1 LSYKPQYLQN
11 EYDGNIQSLLEVAYQ
26 GPIEGST
33 MEQQIVL
40 PMGIKKLYDKRVDTL
55 SGGELQKVAVCCA
68 LIRPADIYALDEPSA
83 FLDVEDRINIAKF
96 LHRFVKSQGKSAIIV
111 DHDMQ
116 LIDLVADS
124 LIIFSGK
131 PGENGSAGSPIK
143 KESGMNKFL
152 ENLSITYRRDENTG
166 RPRINKLGGRL
177 DRAQK
182 SSGDYYMRT

>member
-1 LSYKPQYLQN
+1 
-11 EYDGNIQSLLEVAYQ
+11 
-26 GPIEGST
+26 
-33 MEQQIVL
+33 
-40 PMGIKKLYDKRVDTL
+40 
-55 SGGELQKVAVCCA
+55 
-68 LIRPADIYALDEPSA
+68 
-83 FLDVEDRINIAKF
+83 
-96 LHRFVKSQGKSAIIV
+96 
-111 DHDMQ
+111 MQ